1 MSPGWL
7 PSRLR
12 PLAVRRRTL
21 PYMPLRA
28 FQLRSRRARSP
39 DAGHHEDMLF
49 DQPPSELPV
58 ARLHQRGHLP
68 AIPQA
73 LAAWFAARWQW
84 LRPRTVPV
92 IVAFIGM
99 CAVMASAHY
108 LSKLATT
115 TPPPERL
122 QLELAPHV
130 AQAPVPP
137 PPAPSHYL
145 LIDP

>member
-1 MSPGWL
+1 MIGPGWL
-7 PSRLR
+7 PTR
-12 PLAVRRRTL
+12 PRPIVRRRTL

-28 FQLRSRRARSP
+28 FRPRNRRARSP
-39 DAGHHEDMLF
+39 NAGHHEDMLF

-58 ARLHQRGHLP
+58 ARLHQRGRLP
-68 AIPQA
+68 SISHA
-73 LAAWFAARWQW
+73 LVEWLAARWQW

-108 LSKLATT
+108 LSKLATQ

-122 QLELAPHV
+122 HIQVAPNV
-130 AQAPVPP
+130 AEAQPP
-137 PPAPSHYL
+137 LPPPSHYL
-145 LIDP
+145 VIDP

>member
-1 MSPGWL
+1 
-7 PSRLR
+7 
-12 PLAVRRRTL
+12 
-21 PYMPLRA
+21 
-28 FQLRSRRARSP
+28 
-39 DAGHHEDMLF
+39 MLF

-58 ARLHQRGHLP
+58 ARLHQRGQLP
-68 AIPQA
+68 SLSLA
-73 LAAWFAARWQW
+73 LVSWLTARWQW

-108 LSKLATT
+108 LSQLATQM
-115 TPPPERL
+115 PPPERL
-122 QLELAPHV
+122 HVQVAPNV
-130 AQAPVPP
+130 AQAGTAAAAAVQ